1 MLAYGDDYFAT
12 PLRAL
17 LDGYAR
23 RLSVSPTTLEEARL
37 LLVFAGQLEQA
48 AEDAKL
54 HCATACRHLTAAAA
68 EAFLEALGGRTDPGA
83 AASNLTTALSALR
96 AACVSEAHLHLS
108 MKTPEGFAWYALY
121 PDAYVQAAR
130 QWMQQHSASRVAVIG
145 IRSIGT
151 TLAAV
156 VAAALRRG
164 GRHIAVATVRPTG
177 HPFDRR
183 TQLAGESCS
192 GADHAIVV
200 DEGPGL
206 SGSSM
211 ASVAR
216 ALSEQGFARHSI
228 TFFPGHQHG
237 PGPQSSAEVRRCW
250 ASVQQFAVPWRDIQ
264 IGTCRAVERLCQ
276 SAAKVLNE
284 PPWGELVDLSAGKWR
299 AHGADRPTLGIAQLF
314 EQPKYLL
321 HAATDNAILLKFG
334 GFTLAGITPDGMPLS
349 AAEHQLDRLHALADA
364 GFTPR
369 PGGCID
375 GWLLLPWV
383 TGRQLT
389 AHDTDKV
396 IPHRAA
402 AYIARAAEP
411 PMGPHEATEA
421 SKRLRSILLVN
432 GEHLLGQTA
441 AARLARL
448 SDLIASEVQR
458 LEIGSYGDGRL
469 APHEWIDTGDEILK
483 VDAAGHVR
491 DHTAVGRQS
500 LLWDVAGAAV
510 EWQLEHETACDL
522 AFAVGASRTPR
533 VVIAYY
539 CAAYAAFRAGLAH
552 MCAGASSSA
561 VDRDDLL
568 KARAIYSSRLRTEV
582 ARVDAFLPE
591 RAYIG

>member
-12 PLRAL
+12 TLRTF

-23 RLSVSPTTLEEARL
+23 LSVSPITLEEARV

-54 HCATACRHLTAAAA
+54 HCAAACRHLTTAAA
-68 EAFLEALGGRTDPGA
+68 EVFLERLDGRANLGP
-83 AASNLTTALSALR
+83 AASNLTTTLSALR
-96 AACVSEAHLHLS
+96 AACASEAHVHLS
-108 MKTPEGFAWYALY
+108 LKTPEGFAWYALY

-130 QWMQQHSASRVAVIG
+130 QWMQQHSASRVAIIG

-156 VAAALRRG
+156 VAAALRCG
-164 GRHIAVATVRPTG
+164 GRHVAVSTVRPTG

-183 TQLAGESCS
+183 TQLAGEICS

-211 ASVAR
+211 ASVAQ
-216 ALSEQGFARHSI
+216 ALSRQGFARHSI
-228 TFFPGHQHG
+228 TFLPGHQHG
-237 PGPQSSAEVRRCW
+237 PGPQSSTEVRRCW
-250 ASVQQFAVPWRDIQ
+250 ASVQQFAVPWQEIRL
-264 IGTCRAVERLCQ
+264 GTCRAVERLRQ
-276 SAAKVLNE
+276 SAARVLKE
-284 PPWGELVDLSAGKWR
+284 PPVMEPIDLSAGKWR
-299 AHGADRPTLGIAQLF
+299 AHGADRPILGIAQLF
-314 EQPKYLL
+314 EQPKYLVR
-321 HAATDNAILLKFG
+321 AATDNAVLLKFG
-334 GFTLAGITPDGMPLS
+334 GFTLAGITLEGMPLS

-369 PGGCID
+369 PGGCTD

-383 TGRQLT
+383 RGRQLT
-389 AHDTDKV
+389 AHDADKV

-402 AYIARAAEP
+402 AYITRAAES

-421 SKRLRSILLVN
+421 FNRLRSILLVN
-432 GEHLLGQTA
+432 SEHLLGQTA

-448 SDLIASEVQR
+448 SDLIAPEIQR
-458 LEIGSYGDGRL
+458 REIGSYGDGRL

-483 VDAAGHVR
+483 VDAAGHVH

-510 EWQLEHETACDL
+510 EWRLEHNTACDL
-522 AFAVGASRTPR
+522 AFAVGASRMPR

-561 VDRDDLL
+561 ADRDDHVR
-568 KARAIYSSRLRTEV
+568 ARAIYSRRLRAEI
-582 ARVDAFLPE
+582 ARVDTFLPE

>member
-1 MLAYGDDYFAT
+1 MLTYGDDDFAT
-12 PLRAL
+12 TLRPF
-17 LDGYAR
+17 LDGYAQ

-48 AEDAKL
+48 AEDAEL
-54 HCATACRHLTAAAA
+54 HCAAASRHLTAAAA
-68 EAFLEALGGRTDPGA
+68 EAFLATLDGRTNPRA
-83 AASNLTTALSALR
+83 AASNLTTPLCALR
-96 AACVSEAHLHLS
+96 AASASVAHVHLNL
-108 MKTPEGFAWYALY
+108 KTPEGFAWYALY

-130 QWMQQHSASRVAVIG
+130 QWMQANAATRVAVIG

-156 VAAALRRG
+156 VAAALRCG
-164 GRHIAVATVRPTG
+164 GRHVAVSTVRPTG

-183 TQLAGESCS
+183 TLLTRETCS
-192 GADHAIVV
+192 DADHAIVV

-228 TFFPGHQHG
+228 TFFPGHRHG
-237 PGPQSSAEVRRCW
+237 PGPQSSAEVCRCW
-250 ASVQQFAVPWRDIQ
+250 AGVQQLAVPWQDIRL
-264 IGTCRAVERLCQ
+264 GTCRAVERLSQ

-284 PPWGELVDLSAGKWR
+284 PPRGELVDLSAGKWR
-299 AHGADRPTLGIAQLF
+299 VDGAGRPILGIAPLF
-314 EQPKYLL
+314 EQPKHLVRT
-321 HAATDNAILLKFG
+321 ATDNAVLLKFV

-349 AAEHQLDRLHALADA
+349 AAEHQLDRLQTLADG

-369 PGGCID
+369 PGGCTD

-383 TGRQLT
+383 RGRQLT
-389 AHDTDKV
+389 ANDAAKV
-396 IPHRAA
+396 IPHRVA
-402 AYIARAAEP
+402 AYIGRAAES
-411 PMGPHEATEA
+411 PMPHHEAAEA
-421 SKRLRSILLVN
+421 FDRLRSILLVN

-441 AARLARL
+441 AARLTRL
-448 SDLIASEVQR
+448 SDLVAPEVQA

-483 VDAAGHVR
+483 VDAAGHIR
-491 DHTAVGRQS
+491 DHTAVGAQS

-510 EWQLEHETACDL
+510 EWQLDHEIACDL
-522 AFAVGASRTPR
+522 AFAVGASRLPP

-561 VDRDDLL
+561 VDRDDLER
-568 KARAIYSSRLRTEV
+568 ARAIYSRRLRTEV

-591 RAYIG
+591 RAYI